1 LEAPKQPG
9 VRRILFSFAIL
20 AVILVLCFWGLQPP
34 SSKPSTAPATEFSAV
49 RALDFLHRILGPDE
63 PHPIGSAANDGVRSR
78 IVMEFNQLG
87 YQTQVQ
93 AAFACAEY
101 GTCATVRNVLARVDG
116 TDRRG
121 GAVLVAAHY
130 DSVPAAP
137 GDSDDGTGV
146 ATVLEIARAFKALP
160 QPQHSIVLLIDDG
173 EEAGLLGARGFVDSH
188 PWAREIR
195 AVVNVDARGTSGPSL
210 MFETGSANEWTVQLY
225 ARHAARPI
233 TSSIFYSAYKRLP
246 NSTDFSIFK
255 NAGYQGLNFAFIGD
269 EVHYH
274 TPLDNSANIS
284 LSSLRHQG
292 DNALAS
298 VRALANTNLEGLPR
312 REASYFDLF
321 GRAVICLRARAL
333 IILAALA
340 AMLLLGQLLWMIR
353 MRRLNLSELRSG
365 LIAWPVTMIAAGLLA
380 VVLRWLLWI
389 GGVTPVS
396 WTAHPLPSEIAFWL
410 LSTAVVLTSAVF
422 FRSKAGFWGL
432 WCGVWMWWALL
443 SILMVVFAPA
453 LSYVFVLPLVVAALA
468 GLPVTLQRSPNAQ
481 LSAWAAVLPMFAA
494 GIVLFPPVLL
504 LYPGFGARAF
514 VVISILV
521 ALILAPVAPLCVE
534 PGAAPEMKGR
544 SLRWTAVL
552 ATAAAACIAVV
563 VPAYSAKAPE
573 RMNLKYWLDADS
585 GNSQWIVQPASG
597 RLPEPIRVAINLGRT
612 ERNSFPWE
620 TGPSF
625 AASAPSVA
633 LAAPTFTVL
642 QSSQTGERRVF
653 STLLRSER
661 AAPEAAV
668 FFPPNSGIDS
678 VRIEGQILEPQN
690 ATARQAYANGWFSY
704 SCPAIPASGIQI
716 EFSLPIGKPVV
727 VSVADQSY
735 GLPREG
741 EFLVNAR
748 PLTTTRSQNGDVTV
762 VTRHVTLNP

>member
-1 LEAPKQPG
+1 MGAPKQPG

-20 AVILVLCFWGLQPP
+20 GVILVLCFWGLQPP
-34 SSKPSTAPATEFSAV
+34 SPKPSAAPATEFSAV

-63 PHPIGSAANDGVRSR
+63 PHPIGSAVNDGVRSR
-78 IVMEFNQLG
+78 IIMELNQLG

-93 AAFACAEY
+93 AAFACSEY
-101 GTCATVRNVLARVDG
+101 GTCATVRNVLARIDG
-116 TDRRG
+116 ADRRG
-121 GAVLVAAHY
+121 GAVLLAAHY

-137 GDSDDGTGV
+137 GDSDDGSGV
-146 ATVLEIARAFKALP
+146 ATVLEISRALKALP
-160 QPQHSIVLLIDDG
+160 PPYHSIVLLIDDG

-195 AVVNVDARGTSGPSL
+195 AAVNVDARGTSGPSL
-210 MFETGSANEWTVQLY
+210 MFETGSANEWAVQLY
-225 ARHAARPI
+225 AKHTARPL

-246 NSTDFSIFK
+246 NSTDFAIFK
-255 NAGYQGLNFAFIGD
+255 DAGYQGLNFAFIGD

-274 TPLDNSANIS
+274 TPLDNSANVNLFS
-284 LSSLRHQG
+284 LQHQG
-292 DNALAS
+292 DNALGS
-298 VRALANTNLEGLPR
+298 VQALANTNLEGLPR
-312 REASYFDLF
+312 TEAVYFDLF
-321 GRAVICLRARAL
+321 GRTVVCLRARAL
-333 IILAALA
+333 IILAAFSA
-340 AMLLLGQLLWMIR
+340 ALLLGQIAWMVR
-353 MRRLNLSELRSG
+353 VKRLKTSELRPG
-365 LIAWPVTMIAAGLLA
+365 LIAWPASMIATALLA

-389 GGVTPVS
+389 GGATPVN
-396 WTAHPLPSEIAFWL
+396 WTAHPLPAEVAFWL
-410 LSTAVVLTSAVF
+410 LAAAVVLTSAVF
-422 FRSKAGFWGL
+422 FGSKAGFWGL
-432 WCGVWMWWALL
+432 WCGVWSWWALL
-443 SILMVVFAPA
+443 SILVAVLAPA
-453 LSYVFVLPLVVAALA
+453 VSYVLVIPLVSAALA
-468 GLPVTLQRSPNAQ
+468 GLPVTLWSPNVR
-481 LSAWAAVLPMFAA
+481 LSSWAAVLPMFAA
-494 GIVLFPPVLL
+494 AIVLFPPVLL

-544 SLRWTAVL
+544 SLRWAAVL
-552 ATAAAACIAVV
+552 ATAAATCIAVV
-563 VPAYSAKAPE
+563 VPTYSAKAPE

-612 ERNSFPWE
+612 ERNIFPWE
-620 TGPSF
+620 AGPSF

-642 QSSQTGERRVF
+642 QSSQTGERRIL
-653 STLLRSER
+653 SALLRSER
-661 AAPEAAV
+661 GAPEAAL

-678 VRIEGQILEPQN
+678 VRIEGQTVEPQN
-690 ATARQAYANGWFSY
+690 PAARQAYGNGWFSY

-716 EFSLPIGKPVV
+716 EFSLPVNKPVV

-735 GLPREG
+735 GLPPEG
-741 EFLVNAR
+741 AFLVNAR
-748 PLTTTRSQNGDVTV
+748 PLTTTRSQNGDVTI